1 MVLLL
6 DDVLHLL
13 TYYIMYYCGAG
24 ICTRST
30 IIIGEKNHR
39 DKFHVRCT
47 DASAMEA
54 LSHLPAVLS
63 GAYRSPSLRDFLC
76 DSVEIHMQKPVPMQM
91 GGDLLR
97 DRRDYMRIDLAD
109 NPVRVLGGASSE

>member
-1 MVLLL
+1 VRIFPFADL
-6 DDVLHLL
+6 
-13 TYYIMYYCGAG
+13 
-24 ICTRST
+24 R
-30 IIIGEKNHR
+30 R